1 MLINKV
7 INIKTT
13 NVYNRK
19 ELEVKMSRKIWNEV
33 FNWRKGGLFKSIF
46 GLGLT
51 TVSLTTSLA
60 SATTYTE
67 LTSWSTISNGGNST
81 SHFAAVVDGQTS
93 YHQLALGSSPRI
105 VKVTNLNGT
114 QTQRELV
121 STAQWGSTSLTS
133 FYGFS
138 VSGDYIQFSDI
149 SSDAVWRV
157 NKDTGAITEYIAKAT
172 IGNYLGIATSSV
184 ALTSPSDTTPTG
196 EFVFYESS
204 TKNILITNGA
214 NTVSTLLSQSQLA
227 SAEGVSNGS
236 ASVSGGFTFD
246 GQGSFYWGDS
256 NKGIYKLKTDGT
268 TQQVLSV
275 DTIKTLTGKTSVS
288 FNDVYAAPD
297 GNLYFRDNSSANV
310 LQYSLANGTLIS
322 YLTQA
327 DLKAG
332 PIGNVSGTLVVNQFS
347 WYDGK
352 LAFNVQGAN
361 GLYVVPEPATL
372 ILLGLGFFGFLKRKH

>member
-1 MLINKV
+1 MN
-7 INIKTT
+7 
-13 NVYNRK
+13 
-19 ELEVKMSRKIWNEV
+19 RKIWNEI
-33 FNWRKGGLFKSIF
+33 FSWGKNNSLKSIY
-46 GLGLT
+46 GLGFT
-51 TVSLTTSLA
+51 TISLTASLA

-67 LTSWSTISNGGNST
+67 LASWSTINNGGSST
-81 SHFAAVVDGQTS
+81 SHYAAVVDGQTS
-93 YHQLALGSSPRI
+93 YHQLALGSSPKI

-157 NKDTGAITEYIAKAT
+157 NKNTGAITEYVAKAT
-172 IGNYLGIATSSV
+172 IGNYLGIVTSSV

-246 GQGSFYWGDS
+246 DQGSFYWGDS

-275 DTIKTLTGKTSVS
+275 DAIKTVTGKTGVS
-288 FNDVYAAPD
+288 FNDIYAAPD
-297 GNLYFRDNSSANV
+297 GNIYFRDNSSANV
-310 LQYSLANGTLIS
+310 LQYSLANGTLIP

-332 PIGNVSGTLVVNQFS
+332 PIGNVSGTLVINQFS

-372 ILLGLGFFGFLKRKH
+372 ILLGLGILGFVKRKH